1 MAFKKRVPDSISD
14 KYHHLNTSVNAY
26 IFIYK
31 KNIII
36 QKNSIIK

>member
-1 MAFKKRVPDSISD
+1 MTFKKRVPDSISD

-31 KNIII
+31 KNII